1 MLTTVLKLTRCH
13 PPSKPAHG
21 HQLSKLTN
29 KCFVCVLQ
37 LDEGDKLLEA
47 GEDTFLTQVDSI
59 ISACGPSLS
68 EKLKKSKKKKGK
80 KGKKKGKE
88 EEEGASRVQRCLF
101 SATLPPQVEELAR
114 SFLIDPLRI
123 TVGQRSVSS
132 NPSWY

>member
-1 MLTTVLKLTRCH
+1 M
-13 PPSKPAHG
+13 
-21 HQLSKLTN
+21 
-29 KCFVCVLQ
+29 FVLQ

-68 EKLKKSKKKKGK
+68 AKLKSKKKKSK
-80 KGKKKGKE
+80 KSKKKGKE
-88 EEEGASRVQRCLF
+88 EEEEEEAASRVQRCLF

-132 NPSWY
+132 NPSFLVADLSLLLRSCSQTEICV

>member
-1 MLTTVLKLTRCH
+1 M
-13 PPSKPAHG
+13 
-21 HQLSKLTN
+21 
-29 KCFVCVLQ
+29 FVLQ

-68 EKLKKSKKKKGK
+68 AKLKSKKKKSK
-80 KGKKKGKE
+80 KSKKKGKE
-88 EEEGASRVQRCLF
+88 EEEEAASRVQRCLF

-132 NPSWY
+132 NPSFLVADLSLLLRSCSQTEVCV

>member
-1 MLTTVLKLTRCH
+1 M
-13 PPSKPAHG
+13 
-21 HQLSKLTN
+21 
-29 KCFVCVLQ
+29 FVLQ

-68 EKLKKSKKKKGK
+68 AKLKKRKKK

-88 EEEGASRVQRCLF
+88 EEEEEEAASRVQRCLF

-132 NPSWY
+132 NPSFLVADLSLLLRSCSQTEICV

>member
-1 MLTTVLKLTRCH
+1 MATNFPKLT
-13 PPSKPAHG
+13 S
-21 HQLSKLTN
+21 

-132 NPSWY
+132 NPSFLVADLSLLLRSCSQTEVCV

>member
-1 MLTTVLKLTRCH
+1 MATNFPKLT
-13 PPSKPAHG
+13 S
-21 HQLSKLTN
+21 

-68 EKLKKSKKKKGK
+68 AKLKSKKKKSK
-80 KGKKKGKE
+80 KSKKKGKE
-88 EEEGASRVQRCLF
+88 EEEEAASRVQRCLF

-132 NPSWY
+132 NPSFLLLI

>member
-1 MLTTVLKLTRCH
+1 M
-13 PPSKPAHG
+13 
-21 HQLSKLTN
+21 
-29 KCFVCVLQ
+29 Q

-68 EKLKKSKKKKGK
+68 AKLKSKKKKSK
-80 KGKKKGKE
+80 KSKKKGKE
-88 EEEGASRVQRCLF
+88 EEEEAASRVQRCLF

-132 NPSWY
+132 NPSFLVADLSLLLRSCSQTEICV

>member
-1 MLTTVLKLTRCH
+1 M
-13 PPSKPAHG
+13 
-21 HQLSKLTN
+21 
-29 KCFVCVLQ
+29 FVLQ

-68 EKLKKSKKKKGK
+68 AKLKSKKKKSK
-80 KGKKKGKE
+80 KSKKKGKE
-88 EEEGASRVQRCLF
+88 EEEEAASRVQRCLF

-132 NPSWY
+132 NPSFLVADLSLLLRSCSQTEICV

>member
-1 MLTTVLKLTRCH
+1 M
-13 PPSKPAHG
+13 
-21 HQLSKLTN
+21 
-29 KCFVCVLQ
+29 Q

-68 EKLKKSKKKKGK
+68 AKLKKSKKKKGK
-80 KGKKKGKE
+80 KSKKKGKE
-88 EEEGASRVQRCLF
+88 EGEEEAASRVQRCLF

-132 NPSWY
+132 NPSFLVADLSLLLRSCSQTEICV

>member
-1 MLTTVLKLTRCH
+1 M
-13 PPSKPAHG
+13 
-21 HQLSKLTN
+21 
-29 KCFVCVLQ
+29 FVLQ

-68 EKLKKSKKKKGK
+68 AKLKSKKKKSK
-80 KGKKKGKE
+80 KSKKKGKE
-88 EEEGASRVQRCLF
+88 EEEEEAASRVQRCLF

-132 NPSWY
+132 NPSFLVADLSLLLRSCSQTEICV

>member
-1 MLTTVLKLTRCH
+1 
-13 PPSKPAHG
+13 
-21 HQLSKLTN
+21 
-29 KCFVCVLQ
+29 LQ

-80 KGKKKGKE
+80 KGKKGKKTGKE

-132 NPSWY
+132 NPSPH

>member
-1 MLTTVLKLTRCH
+1 L
-13 PPSKPAHG
+13 
-21 HQLSKLTN
+21 
-29 KCFVCVLQ
+29 FVLQ

-80 KGKKKGKE
+80 KSKKKGKE
-88 EEEGASRVQRCLF
+88 EEEEEEVASRVQRCLF

-132 NPSWY
+132 NPSFLVADLSLLLRSCSQTEICV

>member
-1 MLTTVLKLTRCH
+1 M
-13 PPSKPAHG
+13 
-21 HQLSKLTN
+21 
-29 KCFVCVLQ
+29 LQ

-68 EKLKKSKKKKGK
+68 AKLKSKKKKSK
-80 KGKKKGKE
+80 KSKKKGKE
-88 EEEGASRVQRCLF
+88 EEEEAASRVQRCLF

-132 NPSWY
+132 NPSFLVADLSLLLRSCSQTEICV

>member
-1 MLTTVLKLTRCH
+1 M
-13 PPSKPAHG
+13 
-21 HQLSKLTN
+21 
-29 KCFVCVLQ
+29 FMLQ

-68 EKLKKSKKKKGK
+68 AKLKKRKKK

-88 EEEGASRVQRCLF
+88 EEEEEEAASRVQRCLF

-132 NPSWY
+132 NPSFLVADLSLLLRSCSQTEICV

>member
-1 MLTTVLKLTRCH
+1 M
-13 PPSKPAHG
+13 
-21 HQLSKLTN
+21 
-29 KCFVCVLQ
+29 Q

-68 EKLKKSKKKKGK
+68 AKLKSKKKKSK
-80 KGKKKGKE
+80 KSKKKGKE
-88 EEEGASRVQRCLF
+88 EEEEEEAASRVQRCLF

-132 NPSWY
+132 NPSFLVADLSLLLRSCSQTEICV

>member
-1 MLTTVLKLTRCH
+1 M
-13 PPSKPAHG
+13 
-21 HQLSKLTN
+21 
-29 KCFVCVLQ
+29 Q

-68 EKLKKSKKKKGK
+68 AKLKSKKKKSK
-80 KGKKKGKE
+80 KSKKKGKE
-88 EEEGASRVQRCLF
+88 EEEEAASRVQRCLF

-132 NPSWY
+132 NPSFLVADLSLLLRSCSQTEVCV

>member
-1 MLTTVLKLTRCH
+1 M
-13 PPSKPAHG
+13 
-21 HQLSKLTN
+21 
-29 KCFVCVLQ
+29 FVLQ

-68 EKLKKSKKKKGK
+68 AKLKSKKKKSK
-80 KGKKKGKE
+80 KSKKKGKE
-88 EEEGASRVQRCLF
+88 EEEEEEAASRVQRCLF

-132 NPSWY
+132 NPSFLVADLSLLLRSCSQTEVCV

>member
-1 MLTTVLKLTRCH
+1 M
-13 PPSKPAHG
+13 
-21 HQLSKLTN
+21 
-29 KCFVCVLQ
+29 Q

-88 EEEGASRVQRCLF
+88 EEAGASRVQRCLF

-132 NPSWY
+132 NPSSLLI

>member
-1 MLTTVLKLTRCH
+1 MF
-13 PPSKPAHG
+13 A
-21 HQLSKLTN
+21 
-29 KCFVCVLQ
+29 LQ

-68 EKLKKSKKKKGK
+68 AKLKSKKKKSK
-80 KGKKKGKE
+80 KSKKKGKE
-88 EEEGASRVQRCLF
+88 EEEEAASRVQRCLF

-132 NPSWY
+132 NPSFLVADLSLLLRSCSQTEVCV

>member
-1 MLTTVLKLTRCH
+1 M
-13 PPSKPAHG
+13 
-21 HQLSKLTN
+21 
-29 KCFVCVLQ
+29 LQ

-80 KGKKKGKE
+80 KKGKE
-88 EEEGASRVQRCLF
+88 EEAGASRVQRCLF

-123 TVGQRSVSS
+123 TVGQRCVSS
-132 NPSWY
+132 APSPH